1 MKNKLLIAVLS
12 LLSFSLSVVAQNRKE
27 ILKAVKQHNKAIYV
41 KEGWIR
47 DPYIYLCSDGFY
59 YLTGTTPTHGDEREI
74 NDKYNLGLNPAA
86 KQLGL
91 NPTIVGYQ
99 IRVWRSPDLA
109 DWEYLGEPFSLDR
122 GYWAQQKPD
131 AFKNSL
137 KTDWLLWAPE
147 MYKVDGQW
155 VFVHTSPSPVG
166 NGANLVMA
174 DRADKNDSFDFPM
187 GNDMR
192 DKHDPSLFRDDDGTW
207 YLIWS
212 NTLLAPLKAGFKG
225 LAAEP
230 VRIDPSDRLI
240 GHEGATLRKIGNKY
254 VHFGTA
260 WSTDESRKGSYNLYY
275 CTADK
280 ITGPYSE
287 RRFVGRFLGHGTPF
301 QDKRGKWWCTAFF
314 NANIPPVSKEDIQ
327 NRDLSATAQ
336 TINEQGTTIVPLEV
350 KIQKDGDIYIRAID
364 PAYAFP
370 GPDEAQKF

>member
-12 LLSFSLSVVAQNRKE
+12 LLSFSLAVVAQNRKE

-59 YLTGTTPTHGDEREI
+59 YLTGTTPTNGDEREI

-212 NTLLAPLKAGFKG
+212 NTLLAPLKTGFKG

-364 PAYAFP
+364 PAYASP